1 MNIHIGCEF
10 KIGRSWKNYDISITA
25 QIEKIP
31 LIRKIIKINPISYP
45 KEVIYG
51 NITKRPFC
59 KNNEADNI
67 YCSHALEHMT
77 REGMQAALRNIY
89 FMLKPGG
96 CFRLVIPDLE
106 MRVKKYLQNQ
116 DCDAFIET
124 IGFGKKKNDR
134 TFKDFLRKM
143 FGNSGHLWMY
153 DYKSMQNYLAQAGFK
168 NIKKCKIGDSGIDIF
183 SEVEELHRF
192 IDGDFVEVAIQCTK

>member
-1 MNIHIGCEF
+1 
-10 KIGRSWKNYDISITA
+10 
-25 QIEKIP
+25 
-31 LIRKIIKINPISYP
+31 
-45 KEVIYG
+45 
-51 NITKRPFC
+51 
-59 KNNEADNI
+59 
-67 YCSHALEHMT
+67 
-77 REGMQAALRNIY
+77 MQAALRNIY

-106 MRVKKYLQNQ
+106 TRVKKYLQNQ

-153 DYKSMQNYLAQAGFK
+153 DYKSMQNYLLKQDL
-168 NIKKCKIGDSGIDIF
+168 KI
-183 SEVEELHRF
+183 
-192 IDGDFVEVAIQCTK
+192 